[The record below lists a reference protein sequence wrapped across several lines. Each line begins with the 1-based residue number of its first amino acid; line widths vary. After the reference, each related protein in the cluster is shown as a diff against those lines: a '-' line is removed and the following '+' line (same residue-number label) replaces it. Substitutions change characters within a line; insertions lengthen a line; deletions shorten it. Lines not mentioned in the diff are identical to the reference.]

1 MLNSQL
7 GDDSSPTDRLV
18 IDGGSASGDT
28 GLRVINAGGEG
39 AYTTHGIRLVQTIN
53 GATTA
58 ADAFH
63 LDAGSTGYRASADTL
78 ALNGYD
84 YSLVRGGNDGVA
96 DDWYL
101 TSSDAPPPGP
111 IDPSDPVDPADPADP
126 TDPGVT
132 LPPTEGAGDRNVSPE
147 SGAWAGNRRAA
158 LRLFSHSL
166 RDRDAR
172 AADAD
177 AGSAGRAL
185 WTRIHGGHDSGL
197 RMAEG
202 RVDIETD
209 SAMAQLGVDLLRAPL
224 GADAALRIGLMA
236 GYGDARTRSTSTLRL
251 PGAQARTRVRAT
263 GSVSGYAA
271 GLYAT
276 VYANDVT
283 RLGAY
288 ADAWLQYG
296 RYDNRVSSELGTARY
311 GSSVWTAS
319 LETGYAF
326 KPFAAGS
333 ALADIVVEP
342 KAQLIHSRD
351 KAEDA
356 TLQGMRMRN
365 GSRSDTVMRAGVRI
379 YPKPAPDAAPARI
392 QPFLEANWIRNAGS
406 PSVRMGSNTL
416 DVAQA
421 RNALE
426 LKLGAQASIARNVQV
441 SAQLVGTAGGKERGY
456 GGMLNLS
463 YRW

>member
-166 RDRDAR
+166 RAATRRRRRCGQRRAR
-172 AADAD
+172 AVDPHPWRPRQRPAHGR
-177 AGSAGRAL
+177 GSR
-185 WTRIHGGHDSGL
+185 RYRDRQRHG
-197 RMAEG
+197 
-202 RVDIETD
+202 
-209 SAMAQLGVDLLRAPL
+209 
-224 GADAALRIGLMA
+224 
-236 GYGDARTRSTSTLRL
+236 
-251 PGAQARTRVRAT
+251 AT
-263 GSVSGYAA
+263 GRGLAA
-271 GLYAT
+271 
-276 VYANDVT
+276 
-283 RLGAY
+283 R
-288 ADAWLQYG
+288 
-296 RYDNRVSSELGTARY
+296 
-311 GSSVWTAS
+311 
-319 LETGYAF
+319 
-326 KPFAAGS
+326 
-333 ALADIVVEP
+333 
-342 KAQLIHSRD
+342 
-351 KAEDA
+351 
-356 TLQGMRMRN
+356 
-365 GSRSDTVMRAGVRI
+365 
-379 YPKPAPDAAPARI
+379 PAR
-392 QPFLEANWIRNAGS
+392 R
-406 PSVRMGSNTL
+406 
-416 DVAQA
+416 
-421 RNALE
+421 
-426 LKLGAQASIARNVQV
+426 
-441 SAQLVGTAGGKERGY
+441 
-456 GGMLNLS
+456 
-463 YRW
+463 

>member
-251 PGAQARTRVRAT
+251 PGAQAEHECAPPARFPAMPPACTPPCMPMTLRAWAPMPMPGCNTGAMTTASAVNWAPRAMAPASGPPRWKPAMPSSLSRPVRRWPISWWNPRRSSSTAATRPKMPRCKAC
-263 GSVSGYAA
+263 AC
-271 GLYAT
+271 AT
-276 VYANDVT
+276 V
-283 RLGAY
+283 
-288 ADAWLQYG
+288 
-296 RYDNRVSSELGTARY
+296 
-311 GSSVWTAS
+311 
-319 LETGYAF
+319 
-326 KPFAAGS
+326 
-333 ALADIVVEP
+333 
-342 KAQLIHSRD
+342 
-351 KAEDA
+351 
-356 TLQGMRMRN
+356 
-365 GSRSDTVMRAGVRI
+365 TVMRAGVRI

-441 SAQLVGTAGGKERGY
+441 SAQLVGTAGGRSAA
-456 GGMLNLS
+456 MAACS
-463 YRW
+463 T

>member
-1 MLNSQL
+1 M
-7 GDDSSPTDRLV
+7 
-18 IDGGSASGDT
+18 
-28 GLRVINAGGEG
+28 
-39 AYTTHGIRLVQTIN
+39 
-53 GATTA
+53 
-58 ADAFH
+58 
-63 LDAGSTGYRASADTL
+63 
-78 ALNGYD
+78 
-84 YSLVRGGNDGVA
+84 
-96 DDWYL
+96 
-101 TSSDAPPPGP
+101 
-111 IDPSDPVDPADPADP
+111 DPADPADP

-326 KPFAAGS
+326 KPLRPVRRWPISWWNPRRSSSTAATR
-333 ALADIVVEP
+333 P
-342 KAQLIHSRD
+342 KMPRC
-351 KAEDA
+351 KACACA
-356 TLQGMRMRN
+356 T
-365 GSRSDTVMRAGVRI
+365 VRAAI
-379 YPKPAPDAAPARI
+379 P
-392 QPFLEANWIRNAGS
+392 
-406 PSVRMGSNTL
+406 
-416 DVAQA
+416 
-421 RNALE
+421 
-426 LKLGAQASIARNVQV
+426 
-441 SAQLVGTAGGKERGY
+441 
-456 GGMLNLS
+456 
-463 YRW
+463 

>member
-251 PGAQARTRVRAT
+251 PGAQAGHECAPPARFPAMPPACTPPCMPMTLRAWAPMPMPGCNTGAMTTASAVNWAPRAMAPASGPPRWKPAMPSSLSRPVRRWPISWWNPRRSSSTAATRPKMPRCKACACATVRA
-263 GSVSGYAA
+263 
-271 GLYAT
+271 
-276 VYANDVT
+276 
-283 RLGAY
+283 
-288 ADAWLQYG
+288 
-296 RYDNRVSSELGTARY
+296 
-311 GSSVWTAS
+311 
-319 LETGYAF
+319 
-326 KPFAAGS
+326 
-333 ALADIVVEP
+333 
-342 KAQLIHSRD
+342 
-351 KAEDA
+351 
-356 TLQGMRMRN
+356 
-365 GSRSDTVMRAGVRI
+365 DTVMRAGVRI

>member
-126 TDPGVT
+126 TDPALPCLRQKARATGTSRRKAVPGPAT
-132 LPPTEGAGDRNVSPE
+132 GAPPCACSRTACATATPAPPTPM
-147 SGAWAGNRRAA
+147 RAA
-158 LRLFSHSL
+158 PG
-166 RDRDAR
+166 AR
-172 AADAD
+172 
-177 AGSAGRAL
+177 

-236 GYGDARTRSTSTLRL
+236 GYGDAH
-251 PGAQARTRVRAT
+251 
-263 GSVSGYAA
+263 
-271 GLYAT
+271 
-276 VYANDVT
+276 
-283 RLGAY
+283 
-288 ADAWLQYG
+288 
-296 RYDNRVSSELGTARY
+296 
-311 GSSVWTAS
+311 
-319 LETGYAF
+319 
-326 KPFAAGS
+326 
-333 ALADIVVEP
+333 ALDF
-342 KAQLIHSRD
+342 H
-351 KAEDA
+351 
-356 TLQGMRMRN
+356 
-365 GSRSDTVMRAGVRI
+365 
-379 YPKPAPDAAPARI
+379 AAPARRAGKDTSARHRLGFRLCRR
-392 QPFLEANWIRNAGS
+392 PVRHRMPMTLRAWAPMPMPGCNTGAMTTASAVNWAPRAMAPASGPPRWKPAM
-406 PSVRMGSNTL
+406 PSSLSRPVRRWPISWWNP
-416 DVAQA
+416 
-421 RNALE
+421 RR
-426 LKLGAQASIARNVQV
+426 S
-441 SAQLVGTAGGKERGY
+441 SSTAATRPKMPRCKACACATV
-456 GGMLNLS
+456 
-463 YRW
+463 RAAIP